1 MHVGIFIILIFI
13 GLLSPLWAF
22 IVCCTGYA
30 LWKKAYELI
39 LLGIFFDAIF
49 GVGVS
54 EFPYVYTLALS
65 AIVLLSELV
74 KPRLSFYDS

>member
-1 MHVGIFIILIFI
+1 MRVGIFIMLIFV
-13 GLLSPLWAF
+13 GLLAPLWVL
-22 IVCCTGYA
+22 IVCGACYA

-39 LLGIFFDAIF
+39 PLGIFFDAMF

-54 EFPYVYTLALS
+54 EFPYVYTLSFAG
-65 AIVLLSELV
+65 IVLLSELV